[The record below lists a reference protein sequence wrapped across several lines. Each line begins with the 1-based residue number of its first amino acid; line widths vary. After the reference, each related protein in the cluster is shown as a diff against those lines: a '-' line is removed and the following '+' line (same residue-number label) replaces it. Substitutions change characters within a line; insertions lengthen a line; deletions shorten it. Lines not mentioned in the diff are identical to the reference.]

1 MHTCT
6 TDAIQI
12 HPTSKSFLQ
21 ELSTGSNYII
31 QRNKTLSYNQ
41 LNSFKSIIQTI
52 TANTQFKPSHQKNLF
67 INQLIASRN
76 SSLETL

>member
-12 HPTSKSFLQ
+12 HPTFKSFLQ
-21 ELSTGSNYII
+21 ELNTGSNYII
-31 QRNKTLSYNQ
+31 RRNKTLSYNQ
-41 LNSFKSIIQTI
+41 LNSFKSTIQTI
-52 TANTQFKPSHQKNLF
+52 AGNTQFKPSHQNNLF

-76 SSLETL
+76 SSLEAL